1 MNVAVVGATG
11 YGSGELVRI
20 LNRHPHVTIRSLVS
34 SSQAGERL
42 VAVFPHLA
50 HLDQTLEEWDADRLA
65 EQVDAVFFAAPA
77 GVSSRQMPPLVER
90 GVVAIDL
97 AGDFRLEP
105 EEYQQWYGKEAPAAT
120 WLERAQYGLSEW
132 NAAAIAEADIIA
144 NPGCYPTAALLALL
158 PLVQAGALDQSSIM
172 VDGKSGISGAGRG
185 LKLSSLYSEV
195 EGNVFP
201 YKAGVHQHTPEM
213 ERFLQMW
220 GTGDDWRVLFTPQIV
235 PMSRGILITAYS
247 RLRAG
252 WTAQDLRDRW
262 RAAYEEA
269 PFVRLLEEGRW
280 PRTKEVQGSNYCD
293 LQLHVD
299 DRTGYVVVAAAI
311 DNLVKGAAGQAVQN
325 LNIRMGWPET
335 AGLVAD
341 PLFP

>member
-20 LNRHPHVTIRSLVS
+20 LNRHPHISIRSLVS

-42 VAVFPHLA
+42 GVVFPHLA
-50 HLDQTLEEWDADRLA
+50 HLEQTLEEWDVDRLA

-77 GVSSRQMPPLVER
+77 GVSSRQLPPLVER

-97 AGDFRLEP
+97 AGDFRLEA
-105 EEYQQWYGKEAPAAT
+105 EDYRQWYGKDAPPAI

-132 NAAAIAEADIIA
+132 NAAAIAQTDVIA

-158 PLVQAGALDQSSIM
+158 PLVQAGALEESSIII
-172 VDGKSGISGAGRG
+172 DGKSGISGAGRG
-185 LKLSSLYSEV
+185 LKLNSLYSEV

-213 ERFLQMW
+213 ERFLRMS
-220 GTGDDWRVLFTPQIV
+220 GTGDARVLFTPQIV
-235 PMSRGILITAYS
+235 PMSRGILVTAYS
-247 RLRAG
+247 RLRDG
-252 WTAQDLRDRW
+252 WTEKGLRDCW
-262 RAAYEEA
+262 RSAYEQA
-269 PFVRLLEEGRW
+269 PFIRLLEEGRW
-280 PRTKEVQGSNYCD
+280 PRTKEVQGSNFCD
-293 LQLHVD
+293 LQLYVD
-299 DRTGYVVVAAAI
+299 NRTGHLVVAAAI

-341 PLFP
+341 PIFP